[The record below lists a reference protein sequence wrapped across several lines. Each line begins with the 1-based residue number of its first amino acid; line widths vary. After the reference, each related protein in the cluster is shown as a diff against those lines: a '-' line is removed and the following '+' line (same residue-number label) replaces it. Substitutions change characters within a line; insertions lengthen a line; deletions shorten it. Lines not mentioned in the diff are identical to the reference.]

1 MLQLLR
7 LLQSIQPADAW
18 WRICLVPPDC
28 WRGPQALV
36 GCICAA
42 FHEVGD
48 VVVSEDQERSLIHD
62 PVPVHLKGH
71 WSVRCYVTSLYIQS
85 TYRRIEDI
93 ACCSVKAV
101 DPNAVGTVKL
111 PAEGQAG
118 SHRAL
123 PHCAL
128 C

>member
-28 WRGPQALV
+28 WRGPEALV

-48 VVVSEDQERSLIHD
+48 VVVVRIRSAASSMT
-62 PVPVHLKGH
+62 PSP
-71 WSVRCYVTSLYIQS
+71 YI
-85 TYRRIEDI
+85 
-93 ACCSVKAV
+93 
-101 DPNAVGTVKL
+101 
-111 PAEGQAG
+111 
-118 SHRAL
+118 
-123 PHCAL
+123 
-128 C
+128 